1 MRARRAIQASKPV
14 TVGVLDLFAGCG
26 GASTGFKMARVK
38 GVRQTVVAGID
49 IDVHCCATYRR
60 MVGAPALQMDIRR
73 LVADDAAVRSLER
86 NLRLR
91 SFDRLVVIGCSPCQ
105 GFAAHRHNST
115 DDDPRRNLFVI
126 QAELIARLRPDAV
139 FLENVPDLLSEKH
152 WPYFTLAMDILQ
164 KAGLHTHAE
173 VHNCAEYGLPQERF
187 RAVVLAA
194 RTPLTSPPPL
204 FSPKQF
210 TTVRDAIGALPRIT
224 PSRPDPDDPMH
235 RTSEHRPS
243 TIAILRAVPKNG
255 GNRPPGVGPRCLDR
269 ARQSHGGYTDVYGR
283 LAWDRPAVTLTAKC
297 RTPSAGR
304 FAHPEQDRGLS
315 IREAALLQGFPPDFI
330 FEGTFDSKYMQIGNA
345 VPPVVARQFATHL
358 MKTLRDTP
366 RRGVRTATAGRAGVS
381 KPVPYGFTI
390 RINGLK
396 KARAR
401 VDKVS

>member
-1 MRARRAIQASKPV
+1 MSTRSTNSARKPLNV
-14 TVGVLDLFAGCG
+14 AVLDLFAGCG
-26 GASTGFKMARVK
+26 GASTGFKMAGVK
-38 GVRQTVVAGID
+38 GVRQTVVAGVD
-49 IDVHCCATYRR
+49 IDGHCCATYRR
-60 MVGAPALQMDIRR
+60 MVGAPAMQLDIRQ
-73 LVADDAAVRSLER
+73 LVEDESAIRDLQRSL
-86 NLRLR
+86 RLN
-91 SFDRLVVIGCSPCQ
+91 SFDRLIVIGCSPCQ

-115 DDDPRRNLFVI
+115 DEDPRRNLFVI
-126 QAELIARLRPDAV
+126 QAQLIARLRPDAV
-139 FLENVPDLLSEKH
+139 FMENVPDLLSDKH
-152 WPYFTLAMDILQ
+152 WRYFALAMDILQ

-194 RTPLTSPPPL
+194 RFPLTSPRPVRNA
-204 FSPKQF
+204 SQF
-210 TTVRDAIGALPRIT
+210 VTVRDAIGTLPVIT
-224 PSRPDPDDPMH
+224 PSQPDPNDPMH

-255 GNRPPGVGPRCLDR
+255 GNRPPGIGPKCLDR

-315 IREAALLQGFPPDFI
+315 IREAALLQGFPPDFV

-345 VPPVVARQFATHL
+345 VPPLVARHFAKHL
-358 MKTLRDTP
+358 LTALRDTP
-366 RRGVRTATAGRAGVS
+366 RGRKRGVPTARAGVS

-401 VDKVS
+401 IDGVS